1 MNNTK
6 EPTDEEM
13 FALLDEAAKQ
23 EPTNPPLSEEQIQS
37 IIKRMRVA
45 AEAAGG
51 GLEMPEDQLRE
62 IINRTAKLE
71 RS

>member
-23 EPTNPPLSEEQIQS
+23 EPANPPLSEDQLQS

-51 GLEMPEDQLRE
+51 DVELPEDQLRE
-62 IINRTAKLE
+62 IINRMAKLE
-71 RS
+71 QS